1 MDTPSEKP
9 TTSSHLF
16 CKSLFLIAALVAT
29 TLSISIVVSLILIDF
44 IHGNPNRTKENAATM
59 MALSPLITFIFAPIG
74 IFVVF
79 SAPQIIQ
86 GLTMR
91 ALHPRLGRYAYV
103 VVGLLVPF
111 ISILAWYCY
120 DYLTPTN
127 FNLDINEGADWVP
140 YQHGIN
146 LKRYLT
152 ILSAQGFI
160 TTFTLI
166 YFEAA
171 VYRQSRRTV
180 VLGFLFL
187 AIVVGVFLGHR
198 DAISQY
204 QFINQSSR

>member
-1 MDTPSEKP
+1 
-9 TTSSHLF
+9 
-16 CKSLFLIAALVAT
+16 
-29 TLSISIVVSLILIDF
+29 
-44 IHGNPNRTKENAATM
+44 
-59 MALSPLITFIFAPIG
+59 
-74 IFVVF
+74 
-79 SAPQIIQ
+79 
-86 GLTMR
+86 MR